1 MHQVRCLA
9 GPETADILKRFS
21 FCAILRDAYLY
32 AQILVECQYLKQIY
46 HLALIPVCESQVSLC
61 VHDNSICVLLT
72 TRIFLFAN
80 FILNYAPHRVIVSSG
95 GGHMNSMNE
104 RVKYIRKSQDS
115 DSTLERFGKR
125 IGLSKTAISD
135 IENGRR
141 GLTDQTFISIC
152 REFSVNPDWLRDGS
166 GEPFLRRSRD
176 EEIEA
181 FFHNIQMEDSN
192 SFKKR
197 FVSMLSRLD
206 EAGWILLEKMALEL
220 VEKHENMEDVKAAI
234 DTEVDAYRRDL
245 EMDARRKKRLK
256 RQ

>member
-1 MHQVRCLA
+1 M
-9 GPETADILKRFS
+9 TI
-21 FCAILRDAYLY
+21 
-32 AQILVECQYLKQIY
+32 
-46 HLALIPVCESQVSLC
+46 
-61 VHDNSICVLLT
+61 
-72 TRIFLFAN
+72 
-80 FILNYAPHRVIVSSG
+80 
-95 GGHMNSMNE
+95 NE
-104 RVKYIRKSQDS
+104 RVRILRKEYLHL
-115 DSTLERFGKR
+115 TLAELGKR
-125 IGLSKTAISD
+125 VGVGKTAISS
-135 IENGRR
+135 IETGSSGVSSQMFN
-141 GLTDQTFISIC
+141 SIC

-234 DTEVDAYRRDL
+234 DAEVDAYRRDL
-245 EMDARRKKRLK
+245 EMEASQEEKSSPSERSAERMA
-256 RQ
+256 

>member
-1 MHQVRCLA
+1 MA
-9 GPETADILKRFS
+9 MTI
-21 FCAILRDAYLY
+21 
-32 AQILVECQYLKQIY
+32 
-46 HLALIPVCESQVSLC
+46 
-61 VHDNSICVLLT
+61 
-72 TRIFLFAN
+72 
-80 FILNYAPHRVIVSSG
+80 
-95 GGHMNSMNE
+95 NE
-104 RVKYIRKSQDS
+104 RIRALRKEHLGL
-115 DSTLERFGKR
+115 TLEEFGSR
-125 IGLSKTAISD
+125 IGVGRSAISN
-135 IENGRR
+135 IESGAR
-141 GLTDQTFISIC
+141 GLTNQMFNSIC

-234 DTEVDAYRRDL
+234 DAEVDAYRRDL
-245 EMDARRKKRLK
+245 EMEASQEEKSSPSERSAERMA
-256 RQ
+256 